1 LINNNILIK
10 KSKIFFRQTWVE
22 IDKSDF
28 HFNLKSIKKHIAKN
42 IKIMVVL
49 KNNAYGH
56 GGVIIAKEAQKSSI
70 QWIAVSS
77 LEEGIELRDAGIKTN
92 ILILE
97 KIFPSSNFQVAVAHS
112 LTVTISTML
121 DFIALEKLAIRLN
134 KKIDFHLKIDTGM
147 GRIGIQPDLSYSLL
161 NEISKI
167 NVVNMIGIYTHYS
180 VADIDPLYTKLQFN
194 IFIKIVKFARLKL
207 KLKFIAHSAN
217 SASFIKNKMTHL
229 DMIRPGSVIYGMNP
243 FKQMYNSLKFK
254 PVLSW
259 KTKIIFLKKVPSG
272 FCVSYGRTFVT
283 NKLSVIATIPVGYGD
298 GYNRL
303 LSNKAYVLVRGKRCQ
318 ILGKI
323 TMNSTMIDV
332 TGIKGI
338 CIGDEVV
345 LIGIQNKEQIKVE
358 ELAKIQDT
366 INNEITSSISS
377 NIPRI
382 IV

>member
-1 LINNNILIK
+1 MINNILIK
-10 KSKIFFRQTWVE
+10 KSKVFFRQTWVE

-28 HFNLKSIKKHIAKN
+28 HFNLKNIKKHIAKN
-42 IKIMVVL
+42 IKIMAVL

-56 GGVIIAKEAQKSSI
+56 GGIIIAKEAQKSSV

-97 KIFPSSNFQVAVAHS
+97 RIFPSTNFQVAVAHS
-112 LTVTISTML
+112 LTATISTML
-121 DFIALEKLAIRLN
+121 DFVALEKLAIRLN

-161 NEISKI
+161 NKISKT
-167 NVVNMIGIYTHYS
+167 NVVNMTGIYTHYS
-180 VADIDPLYTKLQFN
+180 VADIDPLYTKIQFN

-217 SASFIKNKMTHL
+217 SAAFIKNKMTHL

-243 FKQMYNSLKFK
+243 FKQMYNFLKFK

-259 KTKIIFLKKVPSG
+259 KTKIIFLKKVASG
-272 FCVSYGRTFVT
+272 FCISYGRTFVT

-303 LSNKAYVLVRGKRCQ
+303 LSNKAFVLVRGKRCQ

-332 TGIKGI
+332 TGVKGI

-345 LIGIQNKEQIKVE
+345 LIGIQNKEQIKVD

>member
-1 LINNNILIK
+1 MAV
-10 KSKIFFRQTWVE
+10 F
-22 IDKSDF
+22 
-28 HFNLKSIKKHIAKN
+28 
-42 IKIMVVL
+42 

-56 GGVIIAKEAQKSSI
+56 GGVILAKEAQKFPI

-77 LEEGIELRDAGIKTN
+77 LEEGIEFREAGIKTN

-97 KIFPSSNFQVAVAHS
+97 KIFPSANFQVAIAHS
-112 LTVTISTML
+112 LTITISTML
-121 DFIALEKLAIRLN
+121 DFVNLEKLAIRLN

-147 GRIGIQPDLSYSLL
+147 GRIGVQPDLSYFLL
-161 NEISKI
+161 EKISKTNTI
-167 NVVNMIGIYTHYS
+167 NMTGIYTNYS
-180 VADIDPLYTKLQFN
+180 VADVDPIYTKLQLN
-194 IFIKIVKFARLKL
+194 IFTKIIKFARLKL

-217 SASFIKNKMTHL
+217 SAALIKNKMTHF
-229 DMIRPGSVIYGMNP
+229 DMVRPGSIIYGINP
-243 FKQMYNSLKFK
+243 FKQTYKFLKFK

-303 LSNKAYVLVRGKRCQ
+303 LSNKADVLVRGKRCQ
-318 ILGKI
+318 ISGKI

-338 CIGDEVV
+338 AVGDEVV
-345 LIGIQNKEQIKVE
+345 LIGVQNKEQIKVD